1 MASLL
6 IRQFDVFA
14 NPTRRT
20 AQAFPFLVVLQSDW
34 VSDTSSVIVAPFL
47 RHLRAEPSRL
57 HPEFTISGRRFAL
70 AVTDRAALPR
80 SVLNEPVANLGPERD
95 RIVAALDLRFTGA

>member
-1 MASLL
+1 M
-6 IRQFDVFA
+6 FA

-20 AQAFPFLVVLQSDW
+20 AQAFPVLVVLQSNR

-57 HPEFTISGRRFAL
+57 YREFTISRRCAL

-95 RIVAALDLRFTGA
+95 RIVAALDLLFTGV